1 MAAAAAARRAFLWS
15 LTLALAALAVAAI
28 GLFGMAAT
36 RGINAGLLQYR
47 YVVLVWSLVALLL
60 PLAAHRFRHFK
71 QLKAAAW
78 ALLAAAN
85 MLNTSSISLIVE
97 VALDAKVSAATRAYA
112 ATNAAGLSACVLFSF
127 VAIFAGSA
135 FDAAAGRAALGGLG
149 PESARFRRIA
159 TLPRA
164 LSASASA
171 AAAGVFASV
180 SRARAALVAGAALA
194 WIGWGL
200 GGGGLAYL
208 TAYCG
213 ANREVLGALKL
224 PWIAPS
230 DGIDC
235 VGTLAQFWF
244 YWALATLVLALA
256 CALPA
261 ARALARFKAAL
272 WAALVV
278 SLALN
283 VTWAHSFRTWAG
295 LTSGPFRTALQVSL
309 AGAAIFDAAGITI
322 LFSGSA
328 YAYAASRAGMDSLR
342 RGSGGASGTPGARR
356 PARAAFA
363 ALQAGAWAAQLVA
376 LVGAALCQ
384 ADASAAGGGIVA
396 ASVGAA
402 RLGLRYIWYVW
413 AAQLA
418 ALLLLAAAAR
428 GGARARPFKAA
439 IWLVLTYCVY
449 LNTRVC
455 ADVFRVWRGA
465 GAPGASLRTGTQVL
479 FAGLVAWAACAWAAV
494 FAGSAA
500 AWEARH
506 AGGAGGGE
514 GESEGEGEG
523 EGEAAA
529 GGGAAPDGEKALV

>member
-1 MAAAAAARRAFLWS
+1 MAAAAAPAAQRAFLWA
-15 LTLALAALAVAAI
+15 LALALAALAVAAI

-36 RGINAGLLQYR
+36 RGITASLVQYR
-47 YVVLVWSLVALLL
+47 YVVLAWSLVALLL

-127 VAIFAGSA
+127 IAIFAGSA

-149 PESARFRRIA
+149 AESARFRRVA

-164 LSASASA
+164 LSTSTSA
-171 AAAGVFASV
+171 AAASFFASV
-180 SRARAALVAGAALA
+180 GRARAALVAGAALA
-194 WIGWGL
+194 WVGWAL

-208 TAYCG
+208 TSYCG

-224 PWIAPS
+224 PWIAPA

-235 VGTLAQFWF
+235 GGTFAQFWF

-342 RGSGGASGTPGARR
+342 RGGSSGASSVRR

-428 GGARARPFKAA
+428 GGARARPFKTA
-439 IWLVLTYCVY
+439 IWLVLAYCVY

-465 GAPGASLRTGTQVL
+465 GAPGAGLRTSTQVL
-479 FAGLVAWAACAWAAV
+479 FAGLVAWAACAWGAV

-514 GESEGEGEG
+514 GESEGEDEG

-529 GGGAAPDGEKALV
+529 GGGAAADGDKALV